1 MPIYFIWRDSKLK
14 KISRTDFTLL
24 IPVFN
29 EEESLLNV
37 IDSTRESLRLIERE
51 GFSAKILFV
60 NNASTDKTLE
70 IIKAESE
77 KNTNIE
83 FISWIRNYGIGAS
96 VYNGLIMSNSRA
108 TMVFDCDLQDPP
120 TLIPDFFNLWRGGSK
135 FVYGVRTHRI
145 ESKVTGLARTIF
157 RIVAK
162 HIGGNGSNNV
172 ESGTWLLDEKIIDDL
187 AANPPTTDFLAG
199 SLAIRNYKSALI
211 EYERSE
217 RLTGESKFNFWKYL
231 KYAMGGLLG
240 DNLRLLRL
248 SLVIGFMN
256 LVIGGLF
263 LLSAIFVKY
272 FLSIEIPIGLLST
285 LSVIYLLGSA
295 TLISLGLI
303 GEYIGRIFLSTS
315 KLPQAIAED

>member
-1 MPIYFIWRDSKLK
+1 MPNYFIWRDLTLK

-24 IPVFN
+24 IPVYN
-29 EEESLLNV
+29 EEDSLLNA
-37 IDSTRESLRLIERE
+37 IEATKESLQLIEKK

-60 NNASTDKTLE
+60 NNASSDNTLQ
-70 IIKAESE
+70 IIEAESQ
-77 KNTNIE
+77 KNRNIE

-96 VYNGLIMSNSRA
+96 VYNGLIKSNSRA

-120 TLIPDFFNLWRGGSK
+120 ALIPVFFDLWCEGNK

-145 ESKVTGLARTIF
+145 ESKITGLLRRIF
-157 RIVAK
+157 RNVAK
-162 HIGGNGSNNV
+162 FIGGNGSNNV
-172 ESGTWLLDEKIIDDL
+172 ESGTWLLDEKIVDDL

-199 SLAIRNYKSALI
+199 SLANRNYKSALI
-211 EYERSE
+211 KYERSE
-217 RLTGESKFNFWKYL
+217 RLTGESKFNFWTYL
-231 KYAMGGLLG
+231 KYAVGGLLG

-248 SLVIGFMN
+248 SLVIGFVN
-256 LVIGGLF
+256 LLLGSIF
-263 LLSAIFVKY
+263 LLAAILAKY
-272 FLSIEIPIGLLST
+272 ILAIEIPLGLLST
-285 LSVIYLLGSA
+285 LSVNYLLGSA